1 MMTVLLLLF
10 WPTAVIRSSVVLC
23 SLRCIG
29 LKEKRKKK
37 CFVVF
42 CLEAAR
48 MTLASSPATHF
59 APPPTTTGTKRAIL
73 FTTPP
78 PRDITETIDVKN
90 QNVIGRLLCVYILY
104 RYSPALKAYA
114 FPRPPKKRGSGEKQT
129 QQNVARMEGKSVI
142 AQKLW
147 TYFIGFICNWI
158 IGLGNAAES
167 STMGEGGI
175 YRQGGITRGNRIE
188 ENSK

>member
-1 MMTVLLLLF
+1 MFRRLLF
-10 WPTAVIRSSVVLC
+10 GSCAHDTR
-23 SLRCIG
+23 
-29 LKEKRKKK
+29 
-37 CFVVF
+37 F
-42 CLEAAR
+42 
-48 MTLASSPATHF
+48 LASHPLC
-59 APPPTTTGTKRAIL
+59 TTAYHHRHKTSHSL
-73 FTTPP
+73 HNLTPP

-167 STMGEGGI
+167 STIGEGGI
-175 YRQGGITRGNRIE
+175 YLQGGITRGNRIE